1 MRLFKPLGSWA
12 WAAREDIVSD
22 DSYPATAA
30 SLAPLAAAMACDLMR
45 SLGGGKPWLLMEHTP
60 SQVNWRAQNVLKRPG
75 QMRLWSLQAV
85 ARGAEGIMF
94 FQWRASQAGAEKFHG
109 AMVPHVRTE
118 QSRVWREVRSLGA

>member
-30 SLAPLAAAMACDLMR
+30 SLAPLDAAMAGDLMR
-45 SLGGGKPWLLMEHTP
+45 SLGGGKPWLLMEQTP

-85 ARGAEGIMF
+85 ARGRRRLSWTF
-94 FQWRASQAGAEKFHG
+94 CWRGSAARPACTRLLRRR
-109 AMVPHVRTE
+109 P
-118 QSRVWREVRSLGA
+118 